1 MRVHDPRYY
10 IFETAFVLLLS
21 MNPIKGGA
29 LTYSTMESFL
39 QKYPHYNYLDP
50 KERSSLKSFANYMNV
65 AFLVMKPEANRT
77 HLIKIIAR
85 IVDGRDVQ
93 YIAGSGKTPATKRR
107 LEVFYTES
115 GLTPKE
121 GQPKKKK
128 VVGSI
133 MQKAI
138 DEAGIDDDDE
148 DIIDQ
153 IKDQLEDEGVFEQSI
168 SGLDDIFQQAHS
180 LVTTKESIERLEG
193 NTTFITEVVEK
204 SSKDGNFSI
213 STASTFVPHP
223 LVNKMLSRSVSI
235 KVSEPSNQPINVRFG
250 IDDDDHMNL
259 KNGASFDS
267 QSRSRPYE
275 MKRDRVISY
284 NMQSFEPSIFDQ
296 ACESPVE
303 PAVGEKRQRTPSP
316 EGQNKMIRPPSLEN
330 VQMQRST
337 SNTSTFSDKL
347 LRAYSNQSDLVMNH
361 LNLGIHDD
369 RMHRSNTGMSNFSEG
384 SGGPLNESIGQP
396 LNWLPPIENDT
407 NGGFD
412 YYYFDYQI

>member
-1 MRVHDPRYY
+1 
-10 IFETAFVLLLS
+10 
-21 MNPIKGGA
+21 
-29 LTYSTMESFL
+29 
-39 QKYPHYNYLDP
+39 
-50 KERSSLKSFANYMNV
+50 
-65 AFLVMKPEANRT
+65 
-77 HLIKIIAR
+77 LIKIIAR
-85 IVDGRDVQ
+85 IVDGRGVQ

-168 SGLDDIFQQAHS
+168 SGLDDIFQQARSS

-193 NTTFITEVVEK
+193 NTTLITEVMEK

-223 LVNKMLSRSVSI
+223 QAHKILSRSVSI
-235 KVSEPSNQPINVRFG
+235 KVSEPSNQPINVKFG
-250 IDDDDHMNL
+250 IDDDDHINL

-284 NMQSFEPSIFDQ
+284 NIQSFEPSIFDQ
-296 ACESPVE
+296 ASNSPVD

-316 EGQNKMIRPPSLEN
+316 EGQNKMIRAPSLEN
-330 VQMQRST
+330 VMMQRSI

-347 LRAYSNQSDLVMNH
+347 LKAYSNQSDLVMNH
-361 LNLGIHDD
+361 LNLGFQDD
-369 RMHRSNTGMSNFSEG
+369 RMNRSNTGMSGISDG
-384 SGGPLNESIGQP
+384 SGGPLGEPLGEP
-396 LNWLPPIENDT
+396 LNWLPPLEHDT
-407 NGGFD
+407 SGGFD
-412 YYYFDYQI
+412 YCYFDYQI

>member
-1 MRVHDPRYY
+1 
-10 IFETAFVLLLS
+10 
-21 MNPIKGGA
+21 MNPIKGGR
-29 LTYSTMESFL
+29 LTYPTMESFL
-39 QKYPHYNYLDP
+39 QKYPQYNYLDP
-50 KERSSLKSFANYMNV
+50 KEKSSLKSFANYMNV

-77 HLIKIIAR
+77 HLIKIVTR

-93 YIAGSGKTPATKRR
+93 YVAGSGKTPATKRR

-121 GQPKKKK
+121 GQPRKKK

-133 MQKAI
+133 MQRAI
-138 DEAGIDDDDE
+138 DEAGVDDDDE
-148 DIIDQ
+148 DIIDH
-153 IKDQLEDEGVFEQSI
+153 IKDQLENEGVFEQSI
-168 SGLDDIFQQAHS
+168 SGLDDIFQQARS

-193 NTTFITEVVEK
+193 NTTLITEVMEK

-223 LVNKMLSRSVSI
+223 QLPKILSRSVSI

-259 KNGASFDS
+259 KSGASFDS

-284 NMQSFEPSIFDQ
+284 NIQSFEPSIFDPT
-296 ACESPVE
+296 SISLVDPV
-303 PAVGEKRQRTPSP
+303 VGEKRQRTPSP
-316 EGQNKMIRPPSLEN
+316 EGQNKMVRAPPSSEN
-330 VQMQRST
+330 VQMQRSI

-347 LRAYSNQSDLVMNH
+347 LRAYSNQSDLLMNH
-361 LNLGIHDD
+361 LNLGFIDD
-369 RMHRSNTGMSNFSEG
+369 RINRSTTGMSGISDG
-384 SGGPLNESIGQP
+384 SGGPIGEP
-396 LNWLPPIENDT
+396 LNWLPPVENDT
-407 NGGFD
+407 SGGFD
-412 YYYFDYQI
+412 YCYFDYQI